1 MTKLFWRIW
10 FKLTGWKINGVFPS
24 EIKKMVLL
32 VAPHT
37 SWKDI
42 ILGLATRSKLK
53 IYKAKF
59 LGKKELFDGPFGWFF
74 KWLGGVPVDRFSK
87 QGMVEQVVDM
97 FNNNEEFKIALS
109 PEGTRKKVEKLRTG
123 FYHIAKQAKV
133 AIQMV
138 GFDFSKKEIVLGD
151 AFYASEN
158 EEADFIKIIDFFAPI
173 KGCHPHLGMGHLKII
188 EEENDIH

>member
-1 MTKLFWRIW
+1 MSKLFWKIW
-10 FKLTGWKINGVFPS
+10 FKLNGWKIKGEFPS

-42 ILGLATRSKLK
+42 LVGLATRSKLN

-97 FNNNEEFKIALS
+97 FNKNEEFKIGLS
-109 PEGTRKKVEKLRTG
+109 PEGTRKKVDKLRTG
-123 FYHIAKQAKV
+123 FYHIAKQANV
-133 AIQMV
+133 PIQMV
-138 GFDFSKKEIVLGD
+138 GFDFSKKEIVLGK
-151 AFYASEN
+151 AFYTSNDEA
-158 EEADFIKIIDFFAPI
+158 ADFKKIIDFYAPI
-173 KGCHPHLGMGHLKII
+173 KGYHPQLGLGHLQ
-188 EEENDIH
+188 NSV